1 VGKLLRSLSTGTY
14 RKKTTPAT
22 QNIARDK
29 VDLARQN
36 KEPCTGDFYG
46 CVRN

>member
-1 VGKLLRSLSTGTY
+1 VGKLLRSLY
-14 RKKTTPAT
+14 WHLQDKKTTPAT